1 MNLAECIAAL
11 PRVERGFPRDI
22 FAPLPTCPSPYPL
35 ELTHEYTRHI
45 NAPED
50 QGDASTSAT
59 APRPPALRQQQQQPY
74 VQSQTGGKAGGG
86 AEAGSGGFNCAV
98 CKKSFGSEA
107 TWNNHQLSAKHIAAV
122 KDADKKKTNKTG
134 SKGGSKSTSGH
145 QKQQQ
150 QQEEEQDPPEV
161 VEALASFRKVE
172 KISGENP
179 GMAAPVLWKIAK
191 ALWSHR
197 RAQET
202 TRVLSLLIQVLDN
215 LQQAASMT
223 GSTSTAGKAPAT
235 AGPGSLSPTQI
246 SMTLYLSQLAMA
258 RLTLF
263 ISPSIAQ
270 QYYLDAIQGRWQMDP
285 ADIQS
290 ICEMVSTGSAVQL
303 LERCREYLATHPK
316 TEKLMTPPE
325 TVATTAS
332 VVATTAPKKPTDPN
346 LKLLTILLESAS
358 MLSQHHGQRSSTST
372 SQLTTDD
379 RIRGEASIALYAM
392 SAALI
397 GASSGLG
404 NSDSQSDSAL
414 TVTAILRNMAT
425 MYKHLNMLSSAA
437 ACLIRAGELELVTS
451 KMRSDHQQ
459 GQLMW
464 DLFQALLLSIDTADL
479 VRMQRVI
486 GLLEQC
492 GVNNYLDVQTV
503 VEVAQAVLYQD
514 NDYLT
519 HSAAYAIEHLLLL
532 LHEGDADS
540 KVHLLIYQNTTP
552 AASIDTL
559 IRVQQRV
566 T

>member
-11 PRVERGFPRDI
+11 PRVERGLPRDI
-22 FAPLPTCPSPYPL
+22 FAPLPTCPSPYSL
-35 ELTHEYTRHI
+35 ELTLEYTRHI

-50 QGDASTSAT
+50 RGDASTSAT
-59 APRPPALRQQQQQPY
+59 APRPPALRQQQQQPH

-86 AEAGSGGFNCAV
+86 GAGAGSGGFNCAV
-98 CKKSFGSEA
+98 CKKSFSSEA

-122 KDADKKKTNKTG
+122 KDADKKKSSKTG
-134 SKGGSKSTSGH
+134 SKGGGKSTSGH

-202 TRVLSLLIQVLDN
+202 TRVLSLLIRVLDN

-290 ICEMVSTGSAVQL
+290 ICEMVSTGSVVQL

-316 TEKLMTPPE
+316 TEKLMTPLG
-325 TVATTAS
+325 TVATAAS
-332 VVATTAPKKPTDPN
+332 VAITAPKKPTDPN
-346 LKLLTILLESAS
+346 LKFLTILLESAS

-372 SQLTTDD
+372 SKLTTDD

-392 SAALI
+392 SAALT
-397 GASSGLG
+397 GVSSGLG
-404 NSDSQSDSAL
+404 DSDSQSDSAL

-464 DLFQALLLSIDTADL
+464 DLFQALLLAIDTADL

-540 KVHLLIYQNTTP
+540 KAHLLIYQNTTP